1 MSMDLRWAVEFNSA
15 VLLQMDGGMKVG
27 LLVVVV
33 TGRMGSVGL
42 SKVPRVRGFAMIR
55 VFGVCDAMKMQSMQL
70 TCSCFGLC
78 RPGALGFPREFD
90 GACFQMRLSYSPV
103 ANIFLFLFQWA
114 DCQLVGAIGLLR
126 ILIYKTYANGKT
138 TVSVHERKASIR
150 EFYGDTVPSW
160 FSLLCYTGK
169 QMLLSLCYQCILT
182 LSLGTAIIFPSLLQL
197 QGGIT
202 DVEDRKQ
209 KKICSQRY
217 TKKVDLLKGKLS
229 EVDIEREAECGIC
242 MEINTMVVLPICSH
256 SLCLKCYQ
264 DWHRRSQ
271 SCPFCRCNLKQVKP
285 CDLWICTSISE
296 VVDLSVVLREDLQR
310 LFMYIEKLP
319 LIVPDPIYASYD
331 LLLR

>member
-1 MSMDLRWAVEFNSA
+1 MGLYGWLDMVSILYEGPACQRFCDDQGLR
-15 VLLQMDGGMKVG
+15 
-27 LLVVVV
+27 
-33 TGRMGSVGL
+33 
-42 SKVPRVRGFAMIR
+42 
-55 VFGVCDAMKMQSMQL
+55 
-70 TCSCFGLC
+70 
-78 RPGALGFPREFD
+78 ALGFPREFD

-103 ANIFLFLFQWA
+103 AHIFLFLFQWA
-114 DCQLVGAIGLLR
+114 DCQFVGAIGLLR

-138 TVSVHERKASIR
+138 TLSVHERKASIR
-150 EFYGDTVPSW
+150 EFYT
-160 FSLLCYTGK
+160 
-169 QMLLSLCYQCILT
+169 
-182 LSLGTAIIFPSLLQL
+182 IIFPSLLQL

-209 KKICSQRY
+209 KNICSQRY
-217 TKKVDLLKGKLS
+217 TKKVDLHKGKLS

-264 DWHRRSQ
+264 DWHGRSQ

-285 CDLWICTSISE
+285 CELWICTSISE

-319 LIVPDPIYASYD
+319 LIVPDPIYAPYD

>member
-1 MSMDLRWAVEFNSA
+1 
-15 VLLQMDGGMKVG
+15 
-27 LLVVVV
+27 
-33 TGRMGSVGL
+33 MGKSFKDSLKALEADIQHANTL
-42 SKVPRVRGFAMIR
+42 SRVSEVFEMIR
-55 VFGVCDAMKMQSMQL
+55 VFGVCDAMKLQSMQL
-70 TCSCFGLC
+70 TCSFFVLLPLSPLS
-78 RPGALGFPREFD
+78 RALGFPRDFD

-103 ANIFLFLFQWA
+103 AHIFLFLFQWA

-126 ILIYKTYANGKT
+126 ILIYKTYANGKST
-138 TVSVHERKASIR
+138 LSVHERRASIR
-150 EFYGDTVPSW
+150 EFYVGFP
-160 FSLLCYTGK
+160 LCYTGEK
-169 QMLLSLCYQCILT
+169 KLLSLCYQCILT

-217 TKKVDLLKGKLS
+217 TKKVDLHKGKLS

-264 DWHRRSQ
+264 DWHGRSQ

-285 CDLWICTSISE
+285 CDLWICTRISE

-319 LIVPDPIYASYD
+319 LIVPDPIYAPYD